1 MEQDTL
7 ILHSPLFEEANFK
20 KQLERIAAATETAQ
34 GIVDYT
40 TAHDDE
46 VLRSIDVVEQ
56 FLRKKHRLCYGGQAI
71 NAHLPKRHKIYD
83 PQYAIPDYDF
93 FTPNQ
98 DDDIRVLSKML
109 RKAGFEEISAREG
122 MHEGTIKIYVNYI
135 PVADMTAIEPKL
147 YQLLSER
154 EFRSDGISYMD
165 ANTLR
170 MLMYLELSRPRGE
183 VTRWPKVYERLIL
196 LNKYAPVDRSI
207 CKRDVQKGVL
217 SSNEVN
223 AIMHYC
229 IKEKRIFAGADLTGF
244 YEAAFTGKK
253 KAKWLMYTKKP
264 IYIYT
269 SDLERDVTH
278 FRYELHHLE
287 DIEKRGERSE
297 KGEGGERGERS
308 ERGERGERSAL
319 RVHRIQSMGNNLV
332 PTMVVFTRDTYPAF
346 VLISQDACHSYYNIP
361 LKYGNTLKIATLD
374 TLITLYFSLALL
386 KYKFM
391 DLGSLEC
398 LAQELVEISYRARET
413 PERFPFQFISL
424 ECSGHQ
430 RRLASLIREKVQ
442 RFDTRRKKKLHDLIA
457 KESPSKRST
466 ARNQKWEGMF
476 FEK

>member
-7 ILHSPLFEEANFK
+7 VIHSPLFEEGSFK
-20 KQLERIAAATETAQ
+20 KQLERISAAVDTAQ
-34 GIVDYT
+34 GVIDYT

-46 VLRSIDVVEQ
+46 VLRAIDVVEQ

-83 PQYAIPDYDF
+83 PQYSIPDYDF
-93 FTPNQ
+93 FTPHQ
-98 DDDIRVLSKML
+98 DDDIRILSKML
-109 RKAGFEEISAREG
+109 RKAGFDEISAREG

-135 PVADMTAIEPKL
+135 PVADMTALDSKL

-183 VTRWPKVYERLIL
+183 VERWPKVYERLML
-196 LNKYAPVDRSI
+196 LNRYLPVDSRS
-207 CKRDVQKGVL
+207 CKKEVRKGML
-217 SSNEVN
+217 SGNEVN

-229 IKEKRIFAGADLTGF
+229 IKEKRIFAGADLAGF

-253 KAKWLMYTKKP
+253 KAKWLMYAKRP

-269 SDLERDVTH
+269 PDLERDVTH

-287 DIEKRGERSE
+287 SEGGRGE
-297 KGEGGERGERS
+297 
-308 ERGERGERSAL
+308 L
-319 RVHRIQSMGNNLV
+319 RIHRIQPMGGDLV
-332 PTMVVFTRDTYPAF
+332 PPMVVFTRDKYPVF
-346 VLISQDACHSYYNIP
+346 ILISQSACHSYYNIP
-361 LKYGNTLKIATLD
+361 LKYGNNLRIATLD
-374 TLITLYFSLALL
+374 TLITLYFSLTLL

-398 LAQELVEISYRARET
+398 LAQELVEISYRARDN
-413 PERFPFQFISL
+413 PDKFPFQFISL

-430 RRLASLIREKVQ
+430 SRLASLIREKVQ
-442 RFDTRRKKKLHDLIA
+442 RFDTRRKKKLQALIA
-457 KESPSKRST
+457 KESSQKST
-466 ARNQKWEGMF
+466 ARNRKWEGMF

>member
-7 ILHSPLFEEANFK
+7 VIHSPLFEEASFK
-20 KQLERIAAATETAQ
+20 KQLERIAAAVDTAQ

-40 TAHDDE
+40 TAHNDE
-46 VLRSIDVVEQ
+46 VLRAIDVVEQ

-71 NAHLPKRHKIYD
+71 NAHLPKKHKIYD
-83 PQYAIPDYDF
+83 PQYSIPDYDF
-93 FTPNQ
+93 FTPHQ
-98 DDDIRVLSKML
+98 DDDIRFLSKML

-135 PVADMTAIEPKL
+135 PVADITSLDSKL

-183 VTRWPKVYERLIL
+183 VERWPKVYERLIL
-196 LNKYAPVDRSI
+196 LNKYVPINSDG
-207 CKRDVQKGVL
+207 CKREVRKGML
-217 SSNEVN
+217 SGSEVN

-229 IKEKRIFAGADLTGF
+229 IKEKRIFAGADLSGF
-244 YEAAFTGKK
+244 YESAFTGKK
-253 KAKWLMYTKKP
+253 KAKWLMYAKRP
-264 IYIYT
+264 IYMYT
-269 SDLERDVTH
+269 PDLERDVTH

-287 DIEKRGERSE
+287 DARKG
-297 KGEGGERGERS
+297 GEGRVGE
-308 ERGERGERSAL
+308 L
-319 RVHRIQSMGNNLV
+319 RIHRIQSMGGDLV
-332 PTMVVFTRDTYPAF
+332 PEMVIFTRDKYPVF
-346 VLISQDACHSYYNIP
+346 ILISQSACHSYYNIP
-361 LKYGNTLKIATLD
+361 LKYGNSLRIATLD

-398 LAQELVEISYRARET
+398 LAQELVEVSYRARES
-413 PERFPFQFISL
+413 PDKFPFQFISL

-430 RRLASLIREKVQ
+430 SRLSSLIREKAR
-442 RFDTRRKKKLHDLIA
+442 RFDTRRKKKLQELIA
-457 KESPSKRST
+457 KESPQRSST
-466 ARNQKWEGMF
+466 RNQKWDRMF

>member
-7 ILHSPLFEEANFK
+7 TIHSPLFEESSFK
-20 KQLERIAAATETAQ
+20 KQLERISAAADSAQ
-34 GIVDYT
+34 GIIDYT
-40 TAHDDE
+40 TAHNDE
-46 VLRSIDVVEQ
+46 ILRGIDIVEQ

-71 NAHLPKRHKIYD
+71 NAHLPKKFKIYD
-83 PQYAIPDYDF
+83 PQYSIPDYDF

-135 PVADMTAIEPKL
+135 PVADITALDSKL

-154 EFRSDGISYMD
+154 EFRNNGISYMD

-183 VTRWPKVYERLIL
+183 VTRWPKVYERLML
-196 LNKYAPVDRSI
+196 LNKYVPVDSGN
-207 CKRDVQKGVL
+207 CKRAVKKGLL
-217 SSNEVN
+217 SGEEVT

-229 IKEKRIFAGADLTGF
+229 IKEKRIFAGADLAGF
-244 YEAAFTGKK
+244 YESAFTGRK
-253 KAKWLMYTKKP
+253 KAKWLMYSKRP
-264 IYIYT
+264 IYLYT
-269 SDLERDVTH
+269 NELDKDVTH
-278 FRYELHHLE
+278 FRYQLHHL
-287 DIEKRGERSE
+287 GQQ
-297 KGEGGERGERS
+297 GGE
-308 ERGERGERSAL
+308 L
-319 RVHRIQSMGNNLV
+319 RVHHVKPMGGDLV
-332 PTMVVFTRDTYPAF
+332 PDMVIFTRNKYPVF
-346 VLISQDACHSYYNIP
+346 ILISQTACHSYYNIP
-361 LKYGNTLKIATLD
+361 LKYGESLRIATLD

-398 LAQELVEISYRARET
+398 LGQELVEISYRARDS
-413 PERFPFQFISL
+413 PDKFPFPFISL

-430 RRLASLIREKVQ
+430 SRLASLIREKVK
-442 RFDTRRKKKLHDLIA
+442 RFDTRRKKKLQELIQV
-457 KESPSKRST
+457 EMPQRSAT
-466 ARNQKWEGMF
+466 RNQKWEKMF

>member
-1 MEQDTL
+1 MEEDTL
-7 ILHSPLFEEANFK
+7 VIHSPLFEEATFK
-20 KQLERIAAATETAQ
+20 KQIERIAAATETAQ

-46 VLRSIDVVEQ
+46 VLRSIDIVEQ

-83 PQYAIPDYDF
+83 PQYSIPDYDF

-154 EFRSDGISYMD
+154 EFRNDGISYMD

-170 MLMYLELSRPRGE
+170 MFMYLELSRPRGE
-183 VTRWPKVYERLIL
+183 VARWPKVYERLIL
-196 LNKYAPVDRSI
+196 LNKYAPVDSSI
-207 CKRDVQKGVL
+207 CKREVRKGML
-217 SSNEVN
+217 SSHAVN

-253 KAKWLMYTKKP
+253 KAKWLMHAKKP
-264 IYIYT
+264 IYMYT

-287 DIEKRGERSE
+287 DKE
-297 KGEGGERGERS
+297 GEGGEGGE
-308 ERGERGERSAL
+308 GDL

-332 PTMVVFTRDTYPAF
+332 PAMVVFTRDTYPVF
-346 VLISQDACHSYYNIP
+346 ILISQDACHSYYNIP
-361 LKYGNTLKIATLD
+361 LKYGNNLKIATLD

-398 LAQELVEISYRARET
+398 LAQELVEISYRAREA
-413 PERFPFQFISL
+413 PESFPFQFISL

-442 RFDTRRKKKLHDLIA
+442 RFDTRRKKKLHELIA
-457 KESPSKRST
+457 KEPSSKRST
-466 ARNQKWEGMF
+466 ARSKQWEGMF